1 VILRNVTISPDDKA
15 TMLCLDLA
23 TFESGFTVVL
33 IDGKEYRWD
42 LSIQARSPQ
51 FLPIQPGFWQDTVLA
66 NLDALAGVAH
76 REELNRVAG
85 GFQFSHGTTTY
96 LMDLSLRLIE
106 DENIPS
112 SPVEVPLDIPF
123 NLPLGPK
130 RGPGRPKKDAI
141 CGS

>member
-1 VILRNVTISPDDKA
+1 
-15 TMLCLDLA
+15 MLCLDLA
-23 TFESGFTVVL
+23 TFESGFTAIL

-66 NLDALAGVAH
+66 NLDALSGVAH
-76 REELNRVAG
+76 REGLNRVAG

-96 LMDLSLRLIE
+96 LMGISLRLIE
-106 DENIPS
+106 AENVPS
-112 SPVEVPLDIPF
+112 SSVEVPLDI
-123 NLPLGPK
+123 PLGPK

-141 CGS
+141 